1 MSKIIVRLRNESEY
15 LGYYI
20 LEDNETIKEQVLEE
34 LLQKENNYIETY
46 FDSKD
51 KKLKQRYIEIPKS
64 QEQLLNEQVEELK
77 KQEET

>member
-1 MSKIIVRLRNESEY
+1 M
-15 LGYYI
+15 
-20 LEDNETIKEQVLEE
+20 EE

-64 QEQLLNEQVEELK
+64 QEQLLNEQVEDLK
-77 KQEET
+77 KQVETQSKAIEDLRKILKMLSK

>member
-20 LEDNETIKEQVLEE
+20 LEDNETIKEHVLEE
-34 LLQKENNYIETY
+34 LPQKENNYIETY

-51 KKLKQRYIEIPKS
+51 KKVKQKYIEIPKS
-64 QEQLLNEQVEELK
+64 Q
-77 KQEET
+77 

>member
-20 LEDNETIKEQVLEE
+20 LEDNETIKEHVLEE
-34 LLQKENNYIETY
+34 LPQKENNYIETY

-51 KKLKQRYIEIPKS
+51 KKVKQKYIEIPKS
-64 QEQLLNEQVEELK
+64 QEQLLNEQVKELK
-77 KQEET
+77 KQVS